1 VTYDEFREAWLLA
14 LRESGLRLF
23 GIEALSES
31 LELRATARIG
41 ESLVVP
47 YYRTDPFTVSA
58 KFRWRWDA
66 LHTARTATCE
76 EDMLA
81 ELVGREAIGRTR
93 THRPWMRID
102 ISLHASLPWDSPMP
116 LPSRARWA
124 LWTRDVIYTLESRT
138 PLIPEEISR
147 EDRPG
152 QLELLAYRG
161 EPEAEV
167 RCGRSGELKL
177 AALEISG
184 WQALELVRKW
194 NDTSRRPD
202 QGVEEQL
209 NQMFAR
215 VKAALGAWAELTIQ
229 LQDVN

>member
-1 VTYDEFREAWLLA
+1 VTYDEFKEAWLLA
-14 LRESGLRLF
+14 LRESGLRIF
-23 GIEALSES
+23 GIDALSES
-31 LELRATARIG
+31 LELRATTRIG
-41 ESLVVP
+41 ESLVAP
-47 YYRTDPFTVSA
+47 HYRTDPFSVSA
-58 KFRWRWDA
+58 KFRWCWDA
-66 LHTARTATCE
+66 LHTARTTTCE

-81 ELVGREAIGRTR
+81 ELLGREAVGRTR
-93 THRPWMRID
+93 TDRPWMRID
-102 ISLHASLPWDSPMP
+102 ISLRASLPFESPMP

-147 EDRPG
+147 EDHRG
-152 QLELLAYRG
+152 QLVLFAHRS

-177 AALEISG
+177 AALEVAA

-194 NDTSRRPD
+194 NDSNRSPD
-202 QGVEEQL
+202 KGVGEQL
-209 NQMFAR
+209 SQMFAR